1 MVLFIT
7 ANLFTMTTLVQRRA
21 PEWEAKAVVE
31 GRIEDRDSKAY
42 EGKRSNQS

>member
-1 MVLFIT
+1 
-7 ANLFTMTTLVQRRA
+7 MTSLVQKPA

-42 EGKRSNQS
+42 KGERSSPKIRAMV